1 MLNFTESQYVYM
13 EDIENN
19 YKKIKVNIKKTI
31 KIEEIV
37 YDNDNDKNNKN
48 NKNPNI
54 IVYGIGEKDE
64 EIELI
69 NIMSS
74 VRWMITDYRT
84 MRRYIKNNRVDEI
97 PINIENI
104 VVYNMTEYCEEIK
117 LYKNI
122 KKKIEFVD
130 FMDNEEIDD
139 MIEEMIKNNE
149 INECNTRGE
158 SVLMK
163 ACLMNNENIEYLI
176 ERTDKEIKYKIA
188 EDGDNFLFWLCYRKQ
203 NIDLAYKIIMEDE
216 NREEIDRLLNS
227 VLYMNGGRI
236 ITLDCVITR
245 GYREIS
251 LEIVKRMRP
260 ELIREFC
267 DRSNIKMNR
276 YSGETI
282 KYFAD
287 FYDMREIKE
296 IIEKIL

>member
-37 YDNDNDKNNKN
+37 YENDKN

-84 MRRYIKNNRVDEI
+84 MCKYIKNNRVDEI
-97 PINIENI
+97 PKNIENI
-104 VVYNMTEYCEEIK
+104 VVYNKTQYFEEVK
-117 LYKNI
+117 LYKNT

-130 FMDNEEIDD
+130 FMVNEDDNEIDK
-139 MIEEMIKNNE
+139 MIEEMIENKE

-163 ACLMNNENIEYLI
+163 ACMINNENIEYLI
-176 ERTDKEIKYKIA
+176 ERTDKEVKYKIA
-188 EDGDNFLFWLCYRKQ
+188 EDGENFLFWLCYRKQ

-216 NREEIDRLLNS
+216 NREEINRLLNS
-227 VLYMNGGRI
+227 VLYMNGGRV
-236 ITLDCVITR
+236 ITLDCVIIR

-267 DRSNIKMNR
+267 DRSNIKMNI